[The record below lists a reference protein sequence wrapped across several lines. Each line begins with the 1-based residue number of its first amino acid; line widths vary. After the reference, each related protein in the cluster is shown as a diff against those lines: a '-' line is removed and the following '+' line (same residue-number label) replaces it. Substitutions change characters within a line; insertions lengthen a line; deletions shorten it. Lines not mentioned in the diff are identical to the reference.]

1 MSTAKNTARAARS
14 STFFRRAAR
23 AGYAVLGV
31 VHVLIGTLAVSIALG
46 AGGDAD
52 QDGAMEQIH
61 RTPIGGAL
69 LWCVAAGLIALAAW
83 QITAAVVAAAPDE
96 AKRWGRRVTLLGA
109 AVAYLVIAGMAAV
122 YAVGGSADSEEATQT
137 LSARVMAAPGGLVLI
152 VLLGI
157 GVIGVGVG
165 FVVGGLRRV
174 FEKTM
179 DLPDGGARNGVV
191 TLGVI
196 GYIAKGVA
204 VALTGALFVVAAW
217 TQDPDKAAGLDAALH
232 SLAALPL
239 GRLALLLTGAGL
251 AVYGLFCF
259 ARARLARM

>member
-1 MSTAKNTARAARS
+1 M
-14 STFFRRAAR
+14 
-23 AGYAVLGV
+23 
-31 VHVLIGTLAVSIALG
+31 HVIIGALAVSIALG

-52 QDGAMEQIH
+52 QDGAMEQI
-61 RTPIGGAL
+61 RSTPIGGAL
-69 LWCVAAGLIALAAW
+69 LWCVAAGLVALAVW

-96 AKRWGRRVTLLGA
+96 AKRWGRRITLLGA

-122 YAVGGSADSEEATQT
+122 YAVGGSADSEETTQT

-152 VLLGI
+152 VLLGL
-157 GVIGVGVG
+157 GVIGVGIG

-232 SLAALPL
+232 SLAVLPL
-239 GRLALLLTGAGL
+239 GRVALLLTGTGL
-251 AVYGLFCF
+251 AVYGVFCF